1 MKPKLRILG
10 NFHIFLA
17 ALGCLLLLT
26 GLMGR
31 IWLNLLIA
39 LVLVSGVF
47 AFIRRRR
54 VMVVGAVLALATVA
68 ATVIAILVTGRGWA
82 IARQSLLALF
92 LVFTAAVLLQVVL
105 SSGRITLEKLSGAVC
120 VYLLIGAIWASLFT
134 VIEVAAPGSLR
145 FPEEEA
151 EAVAQALQHG
161 EPSGFM
167 VYFSFVTL
175 TTLGY
180 GDIAP
185 LSQTARTLAWAE
197 ALLGQLYLTILVARL
212 VGMHISYSGRA
223 KDR

>member
-92 LVFTAAVLLQVVL
+92 LVFTAAVLLQVAL

-120 VYLLIGAIWASLFT
+120 VYLLIGAIWACSRSSKWRLRVRSDSRRRRPRRWRRRCNT
-134 VIEVAAPGSLR
+134 GS
-145 FPEEEA
+145 PA
-151 EAVAQALQHG
+151 GSWSTSALS
-161 EPSGFM
+161 P
-167 VYFSFVTL
+167 
-175 TTLGY
+175 
-180 GDIAP
+180 
-185 LSQTARTLAWAE
+185 
-197 ALLGQLYLTILVARL
+197 
-212 VGMHISYSGRA
+212 
-223 KDR
+223 